1 MLINCILQPNMLQN
15 MLFTFHFPHLFS
27 LIHPVK
33 AYITVCTV
41 IEEQQAIPINE
52 GLKEKTSTADN
63 TLILCSSAS
72 LPDAEQHMKISK
84 RQNCS
89 IYSHFT
95 QYPFSSLGYIN
106 PEPQFFLLA

>member
-1 MLINCILQPNMLQN
+1 M
-15 MLFTFHFPHLFS
+15 
-27 LIHPVK
+27 
-33 AYITVCTV
+33 
-41 IEEQQAIPINE
+41 
-52 GLKEKTSTADN
+52 ADN
-63 TLILCSSAS
+63 TLILCRSAS

-106 PEPQFFLLA
+106 PEQQFFFWHSQACEQTKPEGKSELTPLAL